1 MLFKKRSNEL
11 KEIDFLTEILSELK
25 ELQNVKNEILS
36 ELKDL
41 KNVKNEI
48 LRDLQTDIQNVKTE
62 ILRDLQ
68 NDLQNVKTEIL
79 RDLDLKDVKSELR
92 TIKDETSL
100 ELNKLNAVTNAVTN
114 SVTNAVTNSVTN
126 AVTNS
131 VTNAVTNSVTN
142 SIQESDTKLRHDL
155 HNFLM
160 GVVKDIKTT
169 TSEDIRLISVQ
180 MEDLNS
186 RRLPELTHL
195 LTNTNTKVNDIF
207 FENELIKHQL
217 SLEEEIRKYDDDL
230 ESLKIITRETIN
242 SINLK
247 IN

>member
-100 ELNKLNAVTNAVTN
+100 ELNKLNA
-114 SVTNAVTNSVTN
+114 VTN